1 MAIPDIFKKQIA
13 KKINDK
19 LGPLVFDLT
28 LTKVT
33 PGTRGADLT
42 AGTNPTETDYTVKGF
57 VDSYS
62 DYLIDGNRIQAGDR
76 KIVILGGSL
85 ASGVEPKPDDKV
97 TAEGVERTIVAVKR
111 DPAGAT
117 FECQSRG

>member
-1 MAIPDIFKKQIA
+1 MTIPDIFKKQIA

-19 LGPLVFDLT
+19 LGPLVFEFT
-28 LTKVT
+28 FHKVV

-42 AGTNPTETDYTVKGF
+42 AGTNPTETDYTVNGF
-57 VDSYS
+57 VDVYK
-62 DYLIDGNRIQAGDR
+62 DFVIDGNRIKNGDR
-76 KIVILGGSL
+76 KIILLGDSFPT
-85 ASGVEPKPDDKV
+85 GVEPEPDDKV
-97 TAEGVERTIVAVKR
+97 TAEGVKRTIINVKR